1 VLVTRRWPPR
11 ELITFEKLRARLV
24 ELEET
29 HKTVERELAALR
41 GHKEYVLSLKRDRDA
56 LLDSLEAA
64 APERL
69 DALTPEQRHHFY
81 KMLRTTVFVRPD
93 GALEVSWAAAPQ
105 SEAVCEMATLSPR
118 RSWPSRG
125 RRDCGCS
132 GTARRWPSS
141 TPALWGRSQCRLAAS

>member
-1 VLVTRRWPPR
+1 M
-11 ELITFEKLRARLV
+11 EF
-24 ELEET
+24 EET
-29 HKTVERELAALR
+29 RKTAERELAALR

-93 GALEVSWAAAPQ
+93 GALEVSWAGDP
-105 SEAVCEMATLSPR
+105 EGTAVCGMATLSRP
-118 RSWPSRG
+118 G
-125 RRDCGCS
+125 
-132 GTARRWPSS
+132 AR
-141 TPALWGRSQCRLAAS
+141 